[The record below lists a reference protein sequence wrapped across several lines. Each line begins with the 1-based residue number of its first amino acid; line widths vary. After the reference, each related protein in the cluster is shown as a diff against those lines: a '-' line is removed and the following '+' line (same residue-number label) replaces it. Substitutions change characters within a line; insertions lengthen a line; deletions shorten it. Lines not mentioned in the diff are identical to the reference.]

1 MIKEIGLGGGVAIV
15 IFLLFLGY
23 NVAPFLLIAGLMGFF
38 YFIVTK
44 KSLGRTSF
52 QPNLSKSISFD
63 SIGGQATAIKELKEG
78 LDFIN
83 MADEIAKLGI
93 RPLKGILLTGPPGT
107 GKTLLAKAAA
117 NYTNSSF
124 LAASGSEFIEMYAG
138 VGAQRVRQIFQKAK
152 SIAKSEGK
160 SSAIIFIDEIDV
172 LGTKR
177 GSHAGH
183 MEYDQTLNQLLVE
196 MDGLK
201 KEEQTKILLIAATN
215 RPDMLDPALM
225 RPGRFDRAVKVDLP
239 DKDGRLHILKL
250 HVKGKPL
257 SANVNLEKIA
267 QETFGFSG
275 AHLENLLNEA
285 AILAMRQEEKEIDHD
300 HIVEA
305 IDKVIIGE
313 KADRKPSRDELRR
326 IAIHE
331 TGHALISE
339 WVKPGSVAHLTITP
353 RGNALGYM
361 RQTPLEDT
369 YLYTLT
375 MLENQIKVCLGGA
388 VAEQLLLGEK
398 STGSGN
404 DFLQA
409 IELTKKIIYCG
420 LSPLG
425 IVSNHDLEPAKLN
438 EAVNHILSRQETAV
452 ANYLS
457 SITGEFKQITEKL
470 LERETI
476 TGDILREILKAK
488 EMAG

>member
-1 MIKEIGLGGGVAIV
+1 MIKEIGLGGGVAII
-15 IFLLFLGY
+15 IFLIFLGY
-23 NVAPFLLIAGLMGFF
+23 NITPLLLIAGLIGFF
-38 YFIVTK
+38 YFVVTK
-44 KSLGRTSF
+44 KALGRTSF
-52 QPNLSKSISFD
+52 QPNLSKTINFD

-83 MADEIAKLGI
+83 KAEEVAKLGI

-117 NYTNSSF
+117 NYTKSSF

-152 SIAKSEGK
+152 SLAKSE
-160 SSAIIFIDEIDV
+160 SRNSAIIFIDEIDV
-172 LGTKR
+172 LGAKR

-196 MDGLK
+196 MDGIK
-201 KEEQTKILLIAATN
+201 TEELKILLIAATN
-215 RPDMLDPALM
+215 RLDILDPALM
-225 RPGRFDRAVKVDLP
+225 RPGRFDRVVKVDLP
-239 DKDGRLHILKL
+239 DKEGRLHILKL
-250 HVKGKPL
+250 HGKGKLL
-257 SANVNLEKIA
+257 SVKIDLEKIA

-285 AILAMRQEEKEIDHD
+285 AILAMRQQEKEISHY

-313 KADRKPSRDELRR
+313 KVDRKPSRDELWR

-339 WVKPGSVAHLTITP
+339 WVTPGSVAHLTITP
-353 RGNALGYM
+353 RGNTLGYM

-404 DFLQA
+404 DFQQA
-409 IELTKKIIYCG
+409 VELTKKIIYCG

-425 IVSNHDLEPAKLN
+425 IVSERDLESAKLN
-438 EAVNHILSRQETAV
+438 EAVNNIINSQEKTV
-452 ANYLS
+452 AIHLS
-457 SITGEFKQITEKL
+457 SIAEELKKITEIL
-470 LERETI
+470 LEQETI
-476 TGDILREILKAK
+476 TGDILRDTLQGR